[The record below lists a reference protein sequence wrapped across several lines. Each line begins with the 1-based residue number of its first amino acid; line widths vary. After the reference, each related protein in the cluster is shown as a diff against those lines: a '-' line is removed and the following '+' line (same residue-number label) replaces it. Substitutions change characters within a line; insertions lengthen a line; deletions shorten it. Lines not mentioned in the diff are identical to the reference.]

1 MKKNLIALLI
11 VALVSVGL
19 FADPITDSFTVT
31 TTIGS
36 INNMKVTEE
45 DVSTKA
51 WSSLKD
57 FTNFGVTSS
66 NLNTGAAIAYLT
78 TQSNNRK
85 GYKIS
90 ISATAMA
97 NTVLTGHDITYINY
111 TVYLGDDTD
120 GLPTNNGTT
129 ATKADVVTV
138 SGLTTKTEV
147 SYPIKIQVDS
157 SQFAAAVDGSYS
169 GTVTFNYVAN

>member
-1 MKKNLIALLI
+1 MKKILILI
-11 VALVSVGL
+11 LSLFMMVGL

>member
-1 MKKNLIALLI
+1 
-11 VALVSVGL
+11 
-19 FADPITDSFTVT
+19 
-31 TTIGS
+31 
-36 INNMKVTEE
+36 MKVTEE